1 YTRRHSGNSL
11 TTAAHQQRRP
21 LFSLAFQFLVKRSVF
36 STTSQSAS
44 ADLEALD
51 HPTSE
56 SVLGTVVPSRIPLPG
71 SEEVRL

>member
-1 YTRRHSGNSL
+1 L

-36 STTSQSAS
+36 SAASRSTS

-51 HPTSE
+51 HPTPE
-56 SVLGTVVPSRIPLPG
+56 SVLDTVAPSRIPLPG